1 MFDNQSLVFK
11 QIQTVFAK
19 GKSVSMVVRKGKAI
33 KSYRIRKK
41 HK

>member
-1 MFDNQSLVFK
+1 MFDNQSIVFE

-19 GKSVSMVVRKGKAI
+19 GKPVAIVVSKGKAI
-33 KSYRIRKK
+33 KSYSIRKK